1 MKRFSND
8 LDMLP
13 NVCGRF
19 MSEELKRV
27 GEIFKT
33 KRKEL
38 NLSLKEVENTTS
50 IRSAYLEAIEEGQIN
65 DYISGVYALGFMKQY
80 AQFLGLDIDG
90 MIRDNPGSFRMPAEK
105 HEFNYGIGTLEV
117 RGSMGGGVKWLPN
130 LLWAGA
136 AALVLVVAWYLA
148 KFLGIL

>member
-1 MKRFSND
+1 
-8 LDMLP
+8 
-13 NVCGRF
+13 

-27 GEIFKT
+27 GNILRV
-33 KRKEL
+33 KRNEL
-38 NLSLKEVENTTS
+38 NLSLKEVENSTS
-50 IRSAYLEAIEEGQIN
+50 IRSSYLEAIEEGQIH

-80 AQFLGLDIDG
+80 GQFLGVDIEE
-90 MIRDNPGSFRMPAEK
+90 MIRDNPIPFRMPAEK

-136 AALVLVVAWYLA
+136 VALILVAAWYLT
-148 KFLGIL
+148 KTLGIL